1 MKLAQIPKPKNK
13 EEQYLYSIYTGEVDT
28 LPKPYTNTEV
38 YLEAI
43 AKKPGG
49 NVSKPKVYVI
59 KTTDWTLDSDGNYTY
74 TINHGLKTQD
84 IIWNCWELS
93 DGVLTSAVLN
103 ATLPT
108 TNTMKVTSVNNV
120 ETRVVINAIV

>member
-1 MKLAQIPKPKNK
+1 MELAQIPKPRNK

>member
-1 MKLAQIPKPKNK
+1 MELTQIPKPRNK

-43 AKKPGG
+43 AKKPSG

>member
-1 MKLAQIPKPKNK
+1 MAQIPKPRNK

-108 TNTMKVTSVNNV
+108 TNTMKVTSVKNV